1 MNAFWTK
8 RRFGLC
14 AGTLTIIIA
23 LIVLW
28 TPLQIQYHRWF
39 VQDSRRPHHESPR
52 RFRDYLSPRTIFWM
66 MRGRPT
72 AERNIELGREH
83 EEALV
88 RLGYFDRRSYHR
100 TIMNRGEFVSKVRTG
115 PLKDRLCF
123 FRFAMDGSLEVVA
136 HRDDFV
142 RIEQIIDS
150 YGEMKK

>member
-14 AGTLTIIIA
+14 AGTLTIIVA

-39 VQDSRRPHHESPR
+39 VHDSRIPHHESPR
-52 RFRDYLSPRTIFWM
+52 RFRDYLSPRTIIWM

-72 AERNIELGREH
+72 AERIIEFGREH
-83 EEALV
+83 EEALI

-100 TIMNRGEFVSKVRTG
+100 TIMNPREFVSTVHAG

-123 FRFAMDGSLEVVA
+123 FRFEVDGSLEVVA
-136 HRDDFV
+136 QRDDFA
-142 RIEQIIDS
+142 RIEEIIDS
-150 YGEMKK
+150 HGEQK